1 MIVLNI
7 IMNQTSFK
15 SNPERE
21 RELAR
26 LRELEKKQQE
36 AFERERELARLREFE
51 KKQQKALEQL
61 RELEK
66 IQQKALERQQ
76 RTLFALEAKK
86 ETERT
91 IEREKNG
98 LAQLNELEKK
108 QEEAMVHRATL
119 LSKNEEKKIHMSEAL
134 QSINQYPEVDNN
146 LSKEMAG
153 FISQFTCAI
162 QNNSEHDV
170 KEFFGDEETAKE
182 LRSKLSPECQRDSLE
197 LRNELKNIAETN
209 DPIMMFMCAN
219 KMKNFTP
226 KKGLLTEQQYL
237 KLVDSLKESIVSVV
251 NRMDL
256 TKFTQEEQGD
266 IIEIIQMIKA
276 ANSVDFGIS
285 VKLKALVDKINK
297 RKLNIGYIPPV
308 TVKNLEI
315 AKKTIKL

>member
-1 MIVLNI
+1 MIVLNF

-36 AFERERELARLREFE
+36 A
-51 KKQQKALEQL
+51 
-61 RELEK
+61 
-66 IQQKALERQQ
+66 IERQIA
-76 RTLFALEAKK
+76 LFAREA
-86 ETERT
+86 ERKREM
-91 IEREKNG
+91 EREKKE
-98 LAQLNELEKK
+98 LALLNELEKK
-108 QEEAMVHRATL
+108 QEEAMVHRAAL
-119 LSKNEEKKIHMSEAL
+119 LSKNAEKKIHMSEAL

-226 KKGLLTEQQYL
+226 KKGLLTEQQYS

>member
-1 MIVLNI
+1 MIVLNF

-26 LRELEKKQQE
+26 LRELEKKQQ
-36 AFERERELARLREFE
+36 
-51 KKQQKALEQL
+51 KA
-61 RELEK
+61 
-66 IQQKALERQQ
+66 IERQIA
-76 RTLFALEAKK
+76 LFAREA
-86 ETERT
+86 ERKREM
-91 IEREKNG
+91 EREKKE
-98 LAQLNELEKK
+98 LALLNELEKK
-108 QEEAMVHRATL
+108 QEEAMARQAAL
-119 LSKNEEKKIHMSEAL
+119 LSKNAEKKIHMSEAL

-226 KKGLLTEQQYL
+226 KKGLLTEQQYS

>member
-1 MIVLNI
+1 MLKIQNFLTNSI
-7 IMNQTSFK
+7 NFK

-26 LRELEKKQQE
+26 LRELERKQQE
-36 AFERERELARLREFE
+36 A
-51 KKQQKALEQL
+51 
-61 RELEK
+61 
-66 IQQKALERQQ
+66 IERQIA
-76 RTLFALEAKK
+76 LFAREA
-86 ETERT
+86 ERKREM
-91 IEREKNG
+91 EREKKE
-98 LAQLNELEKK
+98 LALLNELEKK
-108 QEEAMVHRATL
+108 QEEAMARQAAL
-119 LSKNEEKKIHMSEAL
+119 LNRNAEKKILMSEAL

-153 FISQFTCAI
+153 FLSQFTCAI
-162 QNNSEHDV
+162 QNNSEHDI

-219 KMKNFTP
+219 KMKNFAP
-226 KKGLLTEQQYL
+226 KKGLLTEEQYT
-237 KLVDSLKESIVSVV
+237 KLVDSLKENIVSIV

-266 IIEIIQMIKA
+266 IIEITQMIKA

-297 RKLNIGYIPPV
+297 RKLNLGYIPPV
-308 TVKNLEI
+308 TVKNLETV
-315 AKKTIKL
+315 KKAIKL

>member
-26 LRELEKKQQE
+26 LRELERKQQE
-36 AFERERELARLREFE
+36 A
-51 KKQQKALEQL
+51 
-61 RELEK
+61 
-66 IQQKALERQQ
+66 IERQIA
-76 RTLFALEAKK
+76 LFAREA
-86 ETERT
+86 ERKREM
-91 IEREKNG
+91 EREKKE
-98 LAQLNELEKK
+98 LALLNELEKK
-108 QEEAMVHRATL
+108 QEEAMARQAAL
-119 LSKNEEKKIHMSEAL
+119 LSKNAEKKIHMSEAL

-226 KKGLLTEQQYL
+226 KKGLLTEQQYS

-297 RKLNIGYIPPV
+297 ID
-308 TVKNLEI
+308 
-315 AKKTIKL
+315 

>member
-1 MIVLNI
+1 MIVLNF

-26 LRELEKKQQE
+26 LRELERKQQE
-36 AFERERELARLREFE
+36 A
-51 KKQQKALEQL
+51 
-61 RELEK
+61 
-66 IQQKALERQQ
+66 IERQIA
-76 RTLFALEAKK
+76 LFAREA
-86 ETERT
+86 ERKREM
-91 IEREKNG
+91 EREKKE
-98 LAQLNELEKK
+98 LALLNELEKK
-108 QEEAMVHRATL
+108 QEEAMARQAAL
-119 LSKNEEKKIHMSEAL
+119 LSKNAEKKIHMSEAL

-226 KKGLLTEQQYL
+226 KKGLLTEQQYS

>member
-1 MIVLNI
+1 MIVLNF

-36 AFERERELARLREFE
+36 A
-51 KKQQKALEQL
+51 
-61 RELEK
+61 
-66 IQQKALERQQ
+66 IERQIA
-76 RTLFALEAKK
+76 LFAREA
-86 ETERT
+86 ERKREM
-91 IEREKNG
+91 EREKKE
-98 LAQLNELEKK
+98 LALLNELEKK
-108 QEEAMVHRATL
+108 QEEAMARQAAL
-119 LSKNEEKKIHMSEAL
+119 LSKNAEKKIHMSEAL

-226 KKGLLTEQQYL
+226 KKGLLTEQQYS